1 MSTRWASA
9 GLVLASVLV
18 ATGAILLI
26 GNPAPDVPV
35 IPAVEARAPS
45 RPYVIKLH
53 ARWCPVCMTTKDAW
67 TDVQEAYASRVNL
80 VVFDFTTTA
89 TTEASRSRAR
99 TLGLETVFD
108 EHAGETGTVLVLDRT
123 SKKVRE
129 ALHGSRD
136 LSEYRA
142 AIDAALN
149 GTPVHR

>member
-1 MSTRWASA
+1 MKHRWAII
-9 GLVLASVLV
+9 GLVVASVV
-18 ATGAILLI
+18 AGAGAILVI
-26 GNPAPDVPV
+26 ENPAPEVPP
-35 IPAVEARAPS
+35 ITAAEASATS

-67 TDVQEAYASRVNL
+67 ADVQEAYGDRVNL

-89 TTEASRSRAR
+89 TTEASRARAR
-99 TLGLETVFD
+99 TLGLEDVFD
-108 EHAGETGTVLVLDRT
+108 EHVGETGTVLVLDRA

-136 LSEYRA
+136 LADYRA

-149 GTPVHR
+149 GAAIER